1 MDDLFDVSRVS
12 DIAVVTHVS
21 PVKAALA
28 WTLGVGDEL
37 AWRTY
42 VAPASVMVVGAGPA
56 GPSLRNFIAIA
67 PLAAG

>member
-1 MDDLFDVSRVS
+1 
-12 DIAVVTHVS
+12 
-21 PVKAALA
+21 VKAALA

-56 GPSLRNFIAIA
+56 GPSLRNFNDVAH
-67 PLAAG
+67 LAEG